1 MPRPYQSLISQSLP
15 PMSESD
21 AVQRA
26 TTPATIESLKKDF
39 AALGIQPGMT
49 LLVHSSLSALG
60 WVSGG
65 AVAVIYALEN
75 VLGDAGTLV
84 MPTHS
89 GDLSDPARW
98 ENPPVSE
105 TWWQVIRDTMP
116 AYDPDL
122 TPTRKMGAIAETFRK
137 QRDTLRSSHP
147 QVSFAARGKHSKL
160 ITDHHALDYCLG
172 EKSPLAR
179 IYDLNGWVLLLG
191 VTHANNTS
199 LHLAEHRANYPRKRM
214 MRQGAP
220 LMVNGNRHWVEFDEV
235 DWNDSDFET
244 IGAAFACEL
253 GLPRAGKIANADA
266 LFMPQCALVDFAV
279 QWMERNRK

>member
-1 MPRPYQSLISQSLP
+1 
-15 PMSESD
+15 MSEAD
-21 AVQRA
+21 TVRQT
-26 TTPATIESLKKDF
+26 TTPATIESLKIDF
-39 AALGIQPGMT
+39 AALGIQSGMT

-75 VLGDAGTLV
+75 ILGDDGTLV

-105 TWWQVIRDTMP
+105 TWWQVIRNTMP
-116 AYDPDL
+116 AFDPAL

-147 QVSFAARGKHSKL
+147 QVSFAARGKHAEQ
-160 ITDHHALDYCLG
+160 ITRDHSLDHCLG

-179 IYDLNGWVLLLG
+179 VCDLNGWILLLG

-199 LHLAEHRANYPRKRM
+199 LHLAEHRASYPRKHM

-220 LMVNGNRHWVEFDEV
+220 MMVEGSRQWVEFDEV

-244 IGAAFACEL
+244 IGAAFASETNL
-253 GLPRAGKIANADA
+253 QRAGKIACANA
-266 LFMPQCALVDFAV
+266 LLMPQRALVDFAV
-279 QWMERNRK
+279 RWMEKNRK

>member
-1 MPRPYQSLISQSLP
+1 
-15 PMSESD
+15 MSEAD

-26 TTPATIESLKKDF
+26 TTPATIESLCKNF
-39 AALGIQPGMT
+39 VQLGVQPGMT

-65 AVAVIYALEN
+65 AVAVIYALED
-75 VLGDAGTLV
+75 VLGDEGTLV

-89 GDLSDPARW
+89 SDLSDPARW

-116 AYDPDL
+116 GCDPDL
-122 TPTRKMGAIAETFRK
+122 TPTRKMGVIAETFRR
-137 QRDTLRSSHP
+137 QRGTLRSSHP
-147 QVSFAARGKHSKL
+147 PVSFAARGKHAER
-160 ITDHHALDYCLG
+160 ITDHHSLDYSLG
-172 EKSPLAR
+172 ENSPLAR

-191 VTHANNTS
+191 VTHASNTS
-199 LHLAEHRANYPRKRM
+199 LHVAEHRANYPHKRII
-214 MRQGAP
+214 RQGAP
-220 LMVNGNRHWVEFDEV
+220 LMVNGARDWVEFDEV

-244 IGAAFACEL
+244 IGAAYAREL
-253 GLPRAGKIANADA
+253 GLPDAGKVASTNA
-266 LFMPQCALVDFAV
+266 LLMPQCALVDFAV

>member
-1 MPRPYQSLISQSLP
+1 
-15 PMSESD
+15 MSEAD

-26 TTPATIESLKKDF
+26 TTPATIESLKKNF
-39 AALGIQPGMT
+39 TALGIQPGMT

-65 AVAVIYALEN
+65 AVAVIYALED
-75 VLGDAGTLV
+75 VLGDEGTLV

-89 GDLSDPARW
+89 SDLSDPARW

-116 AYDPDL
+116 AYDTDL
-122 TPTRKMGAIAETFRK
+122 TPTCKMGAISETFRK
-137 QRDTLRSSHP
+137 QRATLRSAHP
-147 QVSFAARGKHSKL
+147 QVSFAARGNQAERITNHHSL
-160 ITDHHALDYCLG
+160 DHGLG

-191 VTHANNTS
+191 VTHAKNTS

-220 LMVNGNRHWVEFDEV
+220 LMVNGARHWVEFDEQ
-235 DWNDSDFET
+235 DWNDSDFDT
-244 IGAAFACEL
+244 IGTAFAREL
-253 GLPRAGKIANADA
+253 GLPHAGKIASANA
-266 LFMPQCALVDFAV
+266 LLMPQCTLVDFAV

>member
-1 MPRPYQSLISQSLP
+1 
-15 PMSESD
+15 MSESD
-21 AVQRA
+21 TVQRA

-39 AALGIQPGMT
+39 AALGIHPGMT
-49 LLVHSSLSALG
+49 LLVHTSLSALG

-65 AVAVIYALEN
+65 AVAVIHALEN
-75 VLGDAGTLV
+75 ILGDEGTLV

-98 ENPPVSE
+98 ENPPVPE

-137 QRDTLRSSHP
+137 QLDTLRSSHP
-147 QVSFAARGKHSKL
+147 QVSFAARGKYADQITRDHS
-160 ITDHHALDYCLG
+160 LDYCLG

-179 IYDLNGWVLLLG
+179 VYDLNGWVLLLG

-199 LHLAEHRANYPRKRM
+199 LHLAEHRANYPRKHL

-220 LMVNGNRHWVEFDEV
+220 LMVESARHWVEFDEV

-244 IGAAFACEL
+244 IGAAFASESSL
-253 GLPRAGKIANADA
+253 QRAGKIACADA
-266 LFMPQCALVDFAV
+266 SLMPQRALVDFAV
-279 QWMERNRK
+279 GWMEKNRK

>member
-1 MPRPYQSLISQSLP
+1 
-15 PMSESD
+15 MSESA

-39 AALGIQPGMT
+39 AALGIQPGTT
-49 LLVHSSLSALG
+49 LLVHASLSALG

-65 AVAVIYALEN
+65 AVAVIYALQEI
-75 VLGDAGTLV
+75 LTGEGTLV

-89 GDLSDPARW
+89 GDVSDPARW
-98 ENPPVSE
+98 ENPPVPE

-137 QRDTLRSSHP
+137 ERGTLRSSHP
-147 QVSFAARGKHSKL
+147 QVSFAARGKHAEQ
-160 ITDHHALDYCLG
+160 ITRDHSLDYCLG

-179 IYDLNGWVLLLG
+179 VYDLNGWVLLLG
-191 VTHANNTS
+191 VGHANNTS
-199 LHLAEHRANYPRKRM
+199 LHLAEHRANYSGKHLM
-214 MRQGAP
+214 HQGVP
-220 LMVNGNRHWVEFDEV
+220 LIVNGTRHWVEFDEV

-244 IGAAFACEL
+244 IGAAFARETSFQC
-253 GLPRAGKIANADA
+253 AGKIAHANA
-266 LFMPQCALVDFAV
+266 LLMPQRALVDFAV
-279 QWMERNRK
+279 QWMEKNRK